1 MKGLLMLQVI
11 LQALQKWKWGPTT
24 TWSLA
29 GIVSLI
35 WWPIAAQGSHQ
46 RLVLTVWLS
55 FASVMVGALI
65 GFLFSSYGEENNTL
79 GKIRDWLVGGLT
91 TLTVVKASS
100 IKQVLLVFA
109 AGPGP
114 IEFAYVVGASVFYV
128 GLGFFFMFF
137 QRELILNVLLA
148 QSRAE
153 RGKLDG
159 SHEAGQVI
167 QRFLLRL
174 PASVLTGVS
183 QVGEIPDLNEK
194 EEQQLKDLLYSADV
208 ETFLKQ
214 ADDVAAKGALD
225 WDITSKSAYVRY
237 YRVYFEKDH
246 AGIGKA
252 VEWVTRALNM
262 NPLHVDLTM
271 KYADLLGLNEDYAS
285 AASILEKLILREEA
299 PVLVRQWL
307 GYYLRFLPDRLD
319 DAIAYSKQYLAFFP
333 HDSDPLFNIAYVY
346 AYKYCRD
353 EVHDEQR
360 DQRRA
365 KNREM
370 ALSTLKTALR
380 DQPNMSERVRSKWT
394 ESGKAFECFVNDGEF
409 TALFPAQPKS
419 TTTSTTT
426 Q

>member
-1 MKGLLMLQVI
+1 MQESK
-11 LQALQKWKWGPTT
+11 KWKWGPTA
-24 TWSLA
+24 TWTLA

-35 WWPIAAQGSHQ
+35 WWPIAAQGSLQ

-55 FASVMVGALI
+55 FASVMVGGLI
-65 GFLFSSYGEENNTL
+65 GFLFSSYGEENSTL
-79 GKIRDWLVGGLT
+79 GKIRDWLVGGIT
-91 TLTVVKASS
+91 VLTVAKASS
-100 IKQVLLVFA
+100 IKEVLLVFA
-109 AGPGP
+109 AGYGP
-114 IEFAYVVGASVFYV
+114 IEFAYTIGNSVFYA

-153 RGKLDG
+153 RGKLEG

-246 AGIGKA
+246 AGIDKA

-285 AASILEKLILREEA
+285 ASSILEKLVLREEA

-307 GYYLRFLPDRLD
+307 GYYLRFLPNRLD
-319 DAIAYSKQYLAFFP
+319 DAIAYSKQYLTFFP
-333 HDSDPLFNIAYVY
+333 HDSDPLFNIAYAY

-353 EVHDEQR
+353 ELHDEKR
-360 DQRRA
+360 EERRA

-370 ALSTLKTALR
+370 ALSTLKIALR
-380 DQPNMSERVRSKWT
+380 DQPNMVERARNKWT
-394 ESGKAFECFVNDGEF
+394 EPGKAFECFVNDAEF
-409 TALFPAQPKS
+409 TALFPVQPKS
-419 TTTSTTT
+419 SATSTTT
-426 Q
+426 K